1 MTRPPQW
8 RGTLAS
14 AASAAVLV
22 AVPLVGAQPAHAET
36 AQPYPPPPPTL
47 TLSATTVHAGDRL
60 GFRGTGFAPRQRV
73 EADLRS
79 HVVVLGYFR
88 ANAHGVVTGTVTIP
102 RRTTPGFHT
111 FELVGRKPYRKAS
124 ARIRVLRPEHR
135 ADLNEPGNAPDDSG
149 RPADADV
156 ADQGGPTPLAE
167 GSAAA
172 GLVSLGGGTMLALR
186 RRRSS

>member
-1 MTRPPQW
+1 MTRSPQW

-22 AVPLVGAQPAHAET
+22 AVPLVGAQPARAET

-47 TLSATTVHAGDRL
+47 TLSATTVPAGGRL
-60 GFRGTGFAPRQRV
+60 GFRGTGFFPGQRV

-79 HVVVLGYFR
+79 HVVVLGVFR
-88 ANAHGVVTGTVTIP
+88 ANANGVVTGRVTIP
-102 RRTTPGFHT
+102 RRTRPGFHT
-111 FELVGRKPYRKAS
+111 FELVGRNPYRKAS
-124 ARIRVLRPEHR
+124 ARIKVLRPHHR
-135 ADLNEPGNAPDDSG
+135 ADLNEPDNAPDDSG
-149 RPADADV
+149 QPADADTTNE
-156 ADQGGPTPLAE
+156 GGPTPLAE